1 MAELALAAKGSEKVR
16 LDLLIWDGRQWLQPA
31 WLAGARLQRA
41 ANAAAV
47 LDFCVVKNGLLNFLE
62 GAPVCLLADGEAVF
76 KGRVFAKRRTQP
88 ELIKVRAFDQL
99 RFLQNR
105 DCCSFRDFT
114 PADLLKRVAAEN
126 GLQLGRLAD
135 CGLRLPA
142 RSYDN
147 RPYLDM
153 LTDVLREV
161 YLAKGRRYFVYD
173 AAGLICLQSCWDLR
187 VNILLTENCLGGWE
201 YATSVDEGTYNRVK
215 VIYEDKR
222 KGERRQFV
230 AENAE
235 KIADWG
241 PLQLV
246 SKNADAQEQTQAK
259 ARELLQQCCRR
270 QETLLV
276 RDVPGDL
283 RVRGGSMVGVRL
295 NLGERILDC
304 WALVKRAEHKFI
316 GGNILMDLNLECIE

>member
-1 MAELALAAKGSEKVR
+1 MSLVQ

-62 GAPVCLLADGEAVF
+62 GASVCLLADGKPVF

-88 ELIKVRAFDQL
+88 ELISVRAYDQL

-114 PADLLKRVAAEN
+114 PSDLLKRICAEN
-126 GLQLGRLAD
+126 GLQVGRLAD

-142 RSYDN
+142 RSFDN
-147 RPYLDM
+147 RRYLDM
-153 LTDVLREV
+153 LAAVLQEV

-173 AAGLICLQSCWDLR
+173 EAGEICLQSCWDLR

-201 YATSVDEGTYNRVK
+201 YATSIDEGVCNRVK

-235 KIADWG
+235 RIADWG
-241 PLQLV
+241 PLQRV
-246 SKNADAQEQTQAK
+246 SKSADAQEQTQAK
-259 ARELLQQCCRR
+259 ARELLQQGCRR
-270 QETLLV
+270 QESLLV
-276 RDVPGDL
+276 RDAPGDL

-295 NLGERILDC
+295 NLGEQLVDC
-304 WALVKRAEHKFI
+304 WALVKRAEHRFV
-316 GGNILMDLNLECIE
+316 GGNILMDLSLEVQ

>member
-1 MAELALAAKGSEKVR
+1 MR
-16 LDLLIWDGRQWLQPA
+16 LDLLIWDGSQWLQPA

-62 GAPVCLLADGEAVF
+62 GAPVCLLANGEAVF

-173 AAGLICLQSCWDLR
+173 AAGLICLQSCSPLR
-187 VNILLTENCLGGWE
+187 L
-201 YATSVDEGTYNRVK
+201 S
-215 VIYEDKR
+215 
-222 KGERRQFV
+222 
-230 AENAE
+230 
-235 KIADWG
+235 
-241 PLQLV
+241 
-246 SKNADAQEQTQAK
+246 S
-259 ARELLQQCCRR
+259 
-270 QETLLV
+270 
-276 RDVPGDL
+276 
-283 RVRGGSMVGVRL
+283 
-295 NLGERILDC
+295 
-304 WALVKRAEHKFI
+304 
-316 GGNILMDLNLECIE
+316 